1 MFPRFCFWH
10 LLLKDER
17 AVQLIG
23 LSAGAAPLCHPSS
36 GGHRL
41 KKATAIN
48 DVAKEAEAAVH
59 LRGRPLVADA
69 RPAGRDQLVDP
80 FAALCSPRRD
90 GPGPRAISVRSL
102 KRPPGIPAA
111 GRSASLGHRA
121 INTTCEEARLSR
133 PAEAR
138 GAVNKDRKILAKF
151 GPRILI
157 ME

>member
-69 RPAGRDQLVDP
+69 RHAGRDQLVDP

-102 KRPPGIPAA
+102 KRPPASRPPAA
-111 GRSASLGHRA
+111 APASDTVQLTRHARRRVSHAPPRRVAPSTRIVKSWPNSALGY
-121 INTTCEEARLSR
+121 
-133 PAEAR
+133 
-138 GAVNKDRKILAKF
+138 
-151 GPRILI
+151 
-157 ME
+157 